1 MSHIGKIAKIKSDEF
16 TREEL
21 PSGVK
26 AASSDSFYL
35 CKDIDLTYPVLGSLK
50 VGGRPILTSSVG
62 IIISSHSRPN
72 SFQSGPLW
80 KDYNILSVYIEG
92 DVYKCFE
99 VSLDF
104 ITS

>member
-1 MSHIGKIAKIKSDEF
+1 MSHIGKIAKIKCDEF
-16 TREEL
+16 TREHL

-26 AASSDSFYL
+26 PATSDSFYL
-35 CKDIDLTYPVLGSLK
+35 CKDIDLSYPVLGSLK
-50 VGGRPILTSSVG
+50 IAGNPVLASSVG
-62 IIISSHSRPN
+62 IVVSSHARPN
-72 SFQSGPLW
+72 SFQTGPMW
-80 KDYNILSVYIEG
+80 EDYNILSVYIEG